1 MTFAVT
7 ATLGQARSFRSRSS
21 LQDDTEPARLLP
33 AVSTVVTAIP
43 DGLLALDAR
52 QALTLY
58 QVGKMVTASL
68 DLEATLD
75 AVTAA
80 THDMSGADSTALALL
95 DWDGTLVIRAGRG
108 AITANVGDTLTT
120 DHGITARTI
129 SEGRP
134 ILVTDMLEEPGRA
147 RPELDEKYGVRT
159 FLAVPLIW
167 HEESLGVVTVAFH
180 APAKL
185 SEQDVAVVLALA
197 EQAAAAVAHA
207 RDFAEEQRLR
217 EESEE
222 ITRQL
227 AEQAAQLDR
236 VQQQLV
242 QNEKLTAIGQLV
254 QGLAHEINTPLSVV
268 ITNLS
273 VLGRHAEN
281 LSEIA
286 RASQTALSQLRAD
299 PLAFAL
305 AAPLDAAV
313 QSNDLDYTLEDLPE
327 LLSESA
333 TAARRVA
340 DLVRSMGTFAR
351 RDTGGPI
358 ALDIQEILDSALN
371 LASNPLRQRGHT
383 VREFTDP
390 PATLGLAS
398 ELIELFLHLLIN
410 AAQSLDKPG
419 SVTVGTS
426 YEGGQVVVRISDTG
440 RGIPAEHL
448 TRVFDPFFTTHKA
461 GEGTGMGLAVCYGI
475 VSRHGGSIA
484 IDSTPDAGTTVT
496 VSLPTALS
504 AQVAA

>member
-1 MTFAVT
+1 MTA
-7 ATLGQARSFRSRSS
+7 S
-21 LQDDTEPARLLP
+21 PARLLP
-33 AVSTVVTAIP
+33 PLPGVVTPIP
-43 DGLLALDAR
+43 AALLELDAR

-58 QVGKMVTASL
+58 QVSKMVTASL

-75 AVTAA
+75 AVTEA
-80 THDMSGADSTALALL
+80 THEMSRADSTALALL

-108 AITANVGDTLTT
+108 AIAANVGDILAT
-120 DHGITARTI
+120 DQGITARAIT
-129 SEGRP
+129 EVRP
-134 ILVTDMLEEPGRA
+134 IHVADMLDEPGRA

-159 FLAVPLIW
+159 FLAVPLVW
-167 HEESLGVVTVAFH
+167 HDEPLGVVTVAYH
-180 APAKL
+180 TPARL
-185 SEQDVAVVLALA
+185 GELDIAVVVALA

-273 VLGRHAEN
+273 VLGRHSEN

-286 RASQTALSQLRAD
+286 RAAQKTLAQLRAD

-327 LLSESA
+327 LLSESNL
-333 TAARRVA
+333 AARRVA

-358 ALDIQEILDSALN
+358 GLDIEEILESALN
-371 LASNPLRQRGHT
+371 LASNPLRQSGQT
-383 VREFTDP
+383 VRQYTAP
-390 PATLGLAS
+390 PAALGLVS
-398 ELIELFLHLLIN
+398 ELTELFLHLLIN
-410 AAQSLDKPG
+410 AAQALDKPG
-419 SVTVGTS
+419 SVTVGTA
-426 YEGGQVVVRISDTG
+426 YESGQVIVRISDTG

-448 TRVFDPFFTTHKA
+448 TRVFDPFFTTHKV

-475 VSRHGGSIA
+475 VSRHGGSIEV
-484 IDSTPDAGTTVT
+484 DSTMGAGTTVT
-496 VSLPTALS
+496 VRLPTALS
-504 AQVAA
+504 AQAAA